1 MDLYISGPPEAKN
14 VYCYSALTEKAG
26 SSRSAHA
33 EKRNTKSSKKHTQK
47 SIQTVFTKNREM
59 AYRSTSQFRRH
70 KITRG
75 RKISG
80 LPSLERCVEPA
91 LSACM
96 CARQCCVSLIYLL
109 HTWAALK
116 PSRLLRPNIRAVAHC
131 SFASRSVSGIL
142 DSVRFLCV
150 VMARRRC
157 PTMWFTN

>member
-1 MDLYISGPPEAKN
+1 MVLLQK
-14 VYCYSALTEKAG
+14 
-26 SSRSAHA
+26 
-33 EKRNTKSSKKHTQK
+33 KRAVLARPTQK
-47 SIQTVFTKNREM
+47 SATQRAAKNTHKSPFTKNREM

-75 RKISG
+75 REIAG

-116 PSRLLRPNIRAVAHC
+116 PSRLLRPNMRAAAHS
-131 SFASRSVSGIL
+131 SFASRSASGIL

-150 VMARRRC
+150 VMKRRRC